1 MLSLVNILI
10 LFFIILLF
18 YQLLLASNIVEEF
31 NNKYTPYDTNT
42 NALILS
48 QKNAGNIAYIKE
60 RLDSYDDVNKKLDD
74 LSENYDYLEKQVNDL
89 LTAQEDYATQM
100 TGGVAPTI
108 TGAEDEEDE
117 KDEDGENDLE
127 TDLITE

>member
-1 MLSLVNILI
+1 MLSVVNILI

-42 NALILS
+42 NALILA

-60 RLDSYDDVNKKLDD
+60 RLDSYDDANKQLND
-74 LSENYDYLEKQVNDL
+74 LSENYNVLEKQVNDL

-100 TGGVAPTI
+100 TGGVTPTI
-108 TGAEDEEDE
+108 TGAEDEEAEDE
-117 KDEDGENDLE
+117 EAEDEE

>member
-1 MLSLVNILI
+1 MLSVVNILI

-42 NALILS
+42 NALILA

-60 RLDSYDDVNKKLDD
+60 RLDSYDDANKQLND
-74 LSENYDYLEKQVNDL
+74 LSENYNVLEKQVNDF
-89 LTAQEDYATQM
+89 
-100 TGGVAPTI
+100 
-108 TGAEDEEDE
+108 
-117 KDEDGENDLE
+117 KR
-127 TDLITE
+127 